1 MRILPIATALL
12 WIANL
17 GYVAGYPQWHGMLQL
32 SHMIA
37 VQLFALGAAL
47 AVTTAWLLHRRGI
60 EYRIGYRQGRADR

>member
-12 WIANL
+12 WAANL
-17 GYVAGYPQWHGMLQL
+17 IFVVAYPRWQGLLEL

-37 VQLFALGAAL
+37 MQLFGLGAAL